1 MSLASVFCRKA
12 VFCMKSMLFVQFVT
26 EAPVRLPRLLLMP
39 PTPSTHVSLAQPD
52 ALGGQ
57 AAQVSNAPSGRERS
71 GAAGLVLVVVLAVH
85 AALMVGEVLPGP
97 TWLAALEA
105 VIALLAGLVQLR
117 RVAEQE
123 DQP

>member
-1 MSLASVFCRKA
+1 MRFFTA
-12 VFCMKSMLFVQFVT
+12 VQT
-26 EAPVRLPRLLLMP
+26 RLPTLECMS
-39 PTPSTHVSLAQPD
+39 PTPSSNVSLAQPD
-52 ALGGQ
+52 ALGSQ
-57 AAQVSNAPSGRERS
+57 TAQVSNAPSGRERS

-105 VIALLAGLVQLR
+105 IIALLAGLVQLR

>member
-1 MSLASVFCRKA
+1 MPLASVFCRKA
-12 VFCMKSMLFVQFVT
+12 VFCMKSMLFVHFVT
-26 EAPVRLPRLLLMP
+26 EAPARLPRLSLMP
-39 PTPSTHVSLAQPD
+39 PTPSTNVSLAQPD
-52 ALGGQ
+52 ALGSQ
-57 AAQVSNAPSGRERS
+57 AVQVSNASSGRERS
-71 GAAGLVLVVVLAVH
+71 GAAGLLLVVVLAVH

-105 VIALLAGLVQLR
+105 VVALLVGLIQLR

>member
-1 MSLASVFCRKA
+1 MAYVAFASRKRTIFVRFFTA
-12 VFCMKSMLFVQFVT
+12 VKI
-26 EAPVRLPRLLLMP
+26 RLPTLELMP
-39 PTPSTHVSLAQPD
+39 PTPSSNVSLAQPD

-57 AAQVSNAPSGRERS
+57 AAQVSNAPSRRERS

-85 AALMVGEVLPGP
+85 AALMFAEVLPGP

-105 VIALLAGLVQLR
+105 IIALLAGLVQLR